1 MNCSSPVARTSEV
14 TDHFIVVLKITLVV
28 FIVSSLLDMGLRL
41 DPRDA
46 ARGLRNVRFVGLT
59 LFWGFVA
66 SPALEHFQAF
76 WNHRVFRN
84 GVDM

>member
-1 MNCSSPVARTSEV
+1 
-14 TDHFIVVLKITLVV
+14 VV

-66 SPALEHFQAF
+66 SPALAIAITSRIGRSDRMRAGTMTGRH
-76 WNHRVFRN
+76 
-84 GVDM
+84 